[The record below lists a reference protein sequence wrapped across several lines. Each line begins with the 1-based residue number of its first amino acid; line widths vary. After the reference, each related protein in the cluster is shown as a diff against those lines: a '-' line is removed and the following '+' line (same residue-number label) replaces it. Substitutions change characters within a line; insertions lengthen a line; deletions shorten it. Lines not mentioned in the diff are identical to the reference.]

1 MLKSFKY
8 YCIAMMVCCAFSIQ
22 TFAQAPFLSQYFAS
36 PLSINPALAGNGYS
50 SWRVMAVRR
59 NQWISSGV
67 DPLNTTTASL
77 DGKLLRQ
84 KGNENN
90 YLGAGVMLV
99 QDQGLGGAYKNNSF
113 NLAFSS
119 HISLD
124 PEDAHSLAAGLGGS
138 FNNTVIDY
146 SQLTFSQQISSSG
159 FNRALPTFETNLSNV
174 KPYSSVFGGLTYS
187 YKTEVANLEM
197 GLACY
202 QFLSSV
208 RTSLQDPTQLDP
220 ARFNFHTDFQSYLG
234 ERTTFNANALF
245 SFQKYFSTY
254 SLGFNIG
261 NMVGNTVEDEEPT
274 MINTGIWYRHNQ
286 AISPYIGIG
295 YGVMQAGIS
304 YDINISTSKTS
315 LGPLQTFEFSLVFRS
330 PVRVKSPVPCPWR

>member
-1 MLKSFKY
+1 MGRQFKY
-8 YCIAMMVCCAFSIQ
+8 YCIAILVCCAFSLRMV
-22 TFAQAPFLSQYFAS
+22 AQAPMLSQYFAS
-36 PLSINPALAGNGYS
+36 PLAINPALAGNGYA
-50 SWRVMAVRR
+50 SWRIMAVRR
-59 NQWISSGV
+59 NQWVGAGV
-67 DPLNTTTASL
+67 DPLNTTSLSL
-77 DGKLLRQ
+77 DGKLFKQ

-90 YLGAGVMLV
+90 YLGAGLLFI
-99 QDQGLGGAYKNNSF
+99 QDKGLAGAYKNNSI

-124 PEDAHSLAAGLGGS
+124 QEDVHSLAGGLGGS

-146 SQLTFSQQISSSG
+146 SQLTFSQQISSAG
-159 FNRALPTFETNLSNV
+159 FNRALPTFETNLSSV

-187 YKTEVANLEM
+187 YKTEAANFEM

-202 QFLSSV
+202 QLLSTV

-220 ARFNFHTDFQSYLG
+220 PRFNFHTDFQSYLG

-245 SFQKYFSTY
+245 SFEKYVNTY

-274 MINTGIWYRHNQ
+274 IINTGIWYRHNQ
-286 AISPYIGIG
+286 ALSPYVGLG
-295 YGVMQAGIS
+295 YGIMQVGIS
-304 YDINISTSKTS
+304 YDINISKSKTD

-330 PVRVKSPVPCPWR
+330 PVRIKSPVPCPWR